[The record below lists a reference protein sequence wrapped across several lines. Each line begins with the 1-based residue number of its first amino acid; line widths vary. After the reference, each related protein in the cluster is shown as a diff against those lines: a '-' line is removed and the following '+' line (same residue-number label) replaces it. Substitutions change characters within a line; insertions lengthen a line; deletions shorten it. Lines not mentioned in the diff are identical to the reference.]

1 MFLKSR
7 EKKKSQDFSSS
18 KSKRR
23 DFFLFSQVDDKVR
36 ALRSIPGFA
45 SKIGTK
51 LKLTT
56 SVVVVLSD
64 F

>member
-1 MFLKSR
+1 MFLKSK
-7 EKKKSQDFSSS
+7 EKKKVKTFLLQ
-18 KSKRR
+18 KVHAVI
-23 DFFLFSQVDDKVR
+23 FFLFSQVDDKVR